1 MSQAS
6 GFSLN
11 LAYPMSDPGRAV
23 LGRFAERNREQI
35 AEGDMK
41 AFGNLSAADAME
53 ALSTGSYQGL
63 EGIDFGTSFGRP
75 VAKLPNG
82 AVIQVSAGEM
92 LAAIRKREATR
103 RQVVSKA
110 VEQINRDEFAAE
122 NEDVFEAMLENA
134 VALEQI
140 SPDTADSYRAFY
152 KMDPMGVLA
161 YVGGVDLADKRQ
173 AKTLEARARSE
184 NYSMQATGLRNGF
197 AAFRQRITTD
207 IANNRGNQNFE
218 AASRSGSTLAGVEAV
233 VSMMAGGDAME
244 RSFTPQ
250 NLPAFADAVR
260 TLANGNAQL
269 NALLVR
275 IKDTM
280 STDDEG
286 YEASRA
292 TLDQRLEQELGA
304 AADIVNRT
312 LAPSAA
318 SIERSYLKQ
327 VIMQASD
334 PTASPGAPQRA
345 TFDSTVEANKTRAI
359 ETAIANLDDSL
370 RRKPVDGNQRTQKE
384 HLLAFLTQND
394 EALFGQKVFPSS
406 DNLSQIISDMS
417 SEQNELVQSTL
428 NLLLD
433 RGLVFQDI
441 EGNFHAMEYDAT
453 RANQKIRDARET
465 EMRGGEPKKQQNTPT
480 PTSPTRRS

>member
-110 VEQINRDEFAAE
+110 VEQINRDEFAAQ
-122 NEDVFEAMLENA
+122 NEDVLEGMLENA
-134 VALEQI
+134 LALEQI

-152 KMDPMGVLA
+152 KLDPMGVLA
-161 YVGGVDLADKRQ
+161 YVAGVDLADKRQ
-173 AKTLEARARSE
+173 AKTLAARARTE
-184 NYSMQATGLRNGF
+184 NYNLLATGLRNGF
-197 AAFRQRITTD
+197 AAYRQRITTD
-207 IANNRGNQNFE
+207 IANNRSNQNFE
-218 AASRSGSTLAGVEAV
+218 AASRSGSTLAGVEAIV
-233 VSMMAGGDAME
+233 GLMTGGNAME

-250 NLPAFADAVR
+250 NLDAFADAVR
-260 TLANGNAQL
+260 TLANGNAKL
-269 NALLVR
+269 DALLVR
-275 IKDTM
+275 IRETM
-280 STDDEG
+280 LTDDEG
-286 YEASRA
+286 YEPSRE
-292 TLDQRLEQELGA
+292 TLDQRLEQEVGA

-312 LAPSAA
+312 LSPSAA
-318 SIERSYLKQ
+318 SIERNYLKQ

-359 ETAIANLDDSL
+359 ETAIANLDDQL
-370 RRKPVDGNQRTQKE
+370 RRKPIEGNQRTQRE
-384 HLLAFLTQND
+384 HLIAFLSQND
-394 EALFGQKVFPSS
+394 QALFGQKVFASTS
-406 DNLSQIISDMS
+406 NLSQIISDMS
-417 SEQNELVQSTL
+417 AEQSPLVQDTL

-441 EGNFHAMEYDAT
+441 DGNFHALENDM
-453 RANQKIRDARET
+453 RKSNQAIQKARE
-465 EMRGGEPKKQQNTPT
+465 EELGVEPKQDQPT
-480 PTSPTRRS
+480 AGPRRAYGVR